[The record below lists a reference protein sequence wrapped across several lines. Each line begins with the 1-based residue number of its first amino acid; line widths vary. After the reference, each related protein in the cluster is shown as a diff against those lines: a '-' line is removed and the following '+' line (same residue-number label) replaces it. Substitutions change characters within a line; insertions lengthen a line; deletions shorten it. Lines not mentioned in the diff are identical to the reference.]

1 MRASAAQRR
10 GRCQCSPGGVGSR
23 PGGWFPSGAGS
34 PRGPVSRPG
43 PVRPGDRFPVR
54 ARFTSRGAVSR
65 PEPVRTGARF
75 QVQGVLHVQ
84 GERASEAKS
93 ASGAPPRPGADLA
106 YGNGPRVRAKASR
119 PGAGSAPGRGLRTR
133 TQAAHPDAGCASEVG
148 LRVQGPVRLTGV
160 PPRARRTSEAESAS
174 RRQPPP
180 GLKFPSRCQPPPGLK
195 SPSRRRPS
203 LRDETRS
210 KGTVLRSPRWTP
222 VPPAPGPGRGRPR
235 RRSGAVPRAAGPG

>member
-106 YGNGPRVRAKASR
+106 YGNGPRVRERTSR
-119 PGAGSAPGRGLRTR
+119 PGEGFSSRSGLRTR
-133 TQAAHPDAGCASEVG
+133 TRAAHPDAGCASEVG

-160 PPRARRTSEAESAS
+160 PPGARRTSEAESAS

-180 GLKFPSRCQPPPGLK
+180 GLKSPPGGGP
-195 SPSRRRPS
+195 PSGTEPA
-203 LRDETRS
+203 S
-210 KGTVLRSPRWTP
+210 KGAVLTSPRWTP
-222 VPPAPGPGRGRPR
+222 VPPAPGPDRVRPR